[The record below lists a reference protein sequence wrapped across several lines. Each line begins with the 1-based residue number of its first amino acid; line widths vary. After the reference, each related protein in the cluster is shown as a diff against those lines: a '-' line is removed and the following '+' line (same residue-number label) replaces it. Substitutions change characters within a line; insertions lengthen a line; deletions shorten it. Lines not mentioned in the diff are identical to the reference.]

1 MKIYTLRISY
11 LLFYL
16 FIASQGM
23 FYLLGINRALL
34 NISISAFVEQR
45 KAIDAV
51 IGDPLR
57 FLYFSSM
64 ALGLVILA
72 LNIKNPA
79 SISFITVLLSL
90 ICIFGDVSLAIQK
103 SIPLNAIINDYPS
116 NNYPDI
122 QTLRNEWLSWINIR
136 GAIAIAGLFI
146 LLSGFIVESF
156 QNYKAV
162 ERTKVSEA
170 RTE

>member
-1 MKIYTLRISY
+1 MKIYALRTSY
-11 LLFYL
+11 LFLYL

-57 FLYFSSM
+57 FLYFGSM

-122 QTLRNEWLSWINIR
+122 QTLRNEWLSWISIR

-146 LLSGFIVESF
+146 LLSGFIVESL